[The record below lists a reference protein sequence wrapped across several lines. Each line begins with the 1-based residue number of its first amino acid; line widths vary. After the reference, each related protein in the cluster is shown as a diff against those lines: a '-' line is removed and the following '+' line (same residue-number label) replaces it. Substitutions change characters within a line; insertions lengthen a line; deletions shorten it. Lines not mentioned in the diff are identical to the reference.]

1 MPGTHADILE
11 FVTQRQEGLTVDT
24 EHAVIHGVRVLGLS
38 SANGRDYLAAAVKA
52 ALPLYEGRPTN
63 CDHPTRAG
71 EPTTIARRNG
81 WLAAARQDQDGGM
94 RADWHLIKSH
104 PMTAMILEVAQRNPS
119 LLGLSHNVSGKV
131 RRENG
136 REIVEAIEVVHSVD
150 CVADPA
156 TVKGLHEGISLNDL
170 RNRRGAEFAGGL
182 VTMKSTVRQ
191 LIESLK
197 DTRPRYARALREMAE
212 AGIMSGDTAME
223 APPEAPAG
231 EADHEAALKAG
242 FRAAVMAIMDDD
254 SLDMSAKLKKMRDVL
269 RAEEK
274 LLGGN
279 GEGDKKEGGDMPAA
293 AEESKKLKL
302 EVAGLKLLLEAG
314 IKPTK
319 VLSRALSSCT
329 SEQEMREL
337 IEESRSGTGA
347 AGGPQRPRSAA
358 PPAPAPGNGSRQ
370 VQEQRSG
377 TTVEIPTEPR
387 ALGRWLKTPD

>member
-81 WLAAARQDQDGGM
+81 WLAAARQDTDGGM

-156 TVKGLHEGISLNDL
+156 TVKGLHEG
-170 RNRRGAEFAGGL
+170 REH
-182 VTMKSTVRQ
+182 TMKSTVRQ

-197 DTRPRYARALREMAE
+197 DKRPRYAKALREMAE

-223 APPEAPAG
+223 APPDAPAG

-279 GEGDKKEGGDMPAA
+279 GESDKGEKKEGGDMPA

-314 IKPTK
+314 VKPNK

-337 IEESRSGTGA
+337 IEESRNGTGA

-358 PPAPAPGNGSRQ
+358 PPAPATPPGNGSRT
-370 VQEQRSG
+370 VQEQRTG
-377 TTVEIPTEPR
+377 AAVEIPTDPR
-387 ALGRWLKTPD
+387 ALGRWLKTAD

>member
-81 WLAAARQDQDGGM
+81 WLAAARQDTDGGM

-156 TVKGLHEGISLNDL
+156 TVKGLHEGISLNHL
-170 RNRRGAEFAGGL
+170 RNRRGTES
-182 VTMKSTVRQ
+182 TMSTTVRQ

-197 DTRPRYARALREMAE
+197 DRRPRYAAALREMAE

-223 APPEAPAG
+223 APPESPAG

-279 GEGDKKEGGDMPAA
+279 GEGDKKEGSDMPAT
-293 AEESKKLKL
+293 EESRKLKL
-302 EVAGLKLLLEAG
+302 ENTGLKLLLEAG
-314 IKPTK
+314 VKPNK
-319 VLSRALSSCT
+319 VIIRALSSCT
-329 SEQEMREL
+329 TEAEMREL
-337 IEESRSGTGA
+337 IEESRNGTGA

-358 PPAPAPGNGSRQ
+358 PPAPAPGNGSRT
-370 VQEQRSG
+370 VQEQRTG
-377 TTVEIPTEPR
+377 AAVEIPTD
-387 ALGRWLKTPD
+387 AKQLGRWLKTAD

>member
-81 WLAAARQDQDGGM
+81 WLAAARQDTDGGM

-156 TVKGLHEGISLNDL
+156 TVKGLHEGIEVGNL
-170 RNRRGAEFAGGL
+170 RER
-182 VTMKSTVRQ
+182 VVMTKSTVRQ

-197 DTRPRYARALREMAE
+197 DRRPRYAAALREMAE

-314 IKPTK
+314 VKPNK

-337 IEESRSGTGA
+337 IEEAGRSP
-347 AGGPQRPRSAA
+347 GGGRQAPRSAG
-358 PPAPAPGNGSRQ
+358 PPSPAAAGNGSQR

-377 TTVEIPTEPR
+377 TAVEIPTDPR
-387 ALGRWLKTPD
+387 ALGKWLKTAD